1 MCSDHLKK
9 DWRYRGKRTR
19 LVHNKE
25 QEKSL
30 TLKNQTLPQISR
42 KEPFIEEISCQYPSF
57 LVSIGQILEAI
68 NCWQHFCLWS
78 PGMLAAG
85 RLCEMVGSKALD
97 VDRFVRQWRGVVVF
111 LRFLCGVN
119 LIPIENPCMV
129 YINHKKNQPN
139 ADRYEVRPVQSVIG
153 FTFCHGIPTMFQ
165 TIFSG
170 KNARVTLRFLLHNCC
185 CCCGFLLPN
194 YMVIID
200 YSDGIHGATK
210 YMFADLPYIYSWN
223 LYGIRR

>member
-1 MCSDHLKK
+1 
-9 DWRYRGKRTR
+9 
-19 LVHNKE
+19 
-25 QEKSL
+25 
-30 TLKNQTLPQISR
+30 
-42 KEPFIEEISCQYPSF
+42 
-57 LVSIGQILEAI
+57 
-68 NCWQHFCLWS
+68 
-78 PGMLAAG
+78 
-85 RLCEMVGSKALD
+85 MVGSKALD

-129 YINHKKNQPN
+129 YINHKKIQPN

-185 CCCGFLLPN
+185 CCGFLLPN

-200 YSDGIHGATK
+200 IVMVSMGQQSICLPICLTFTVGICMGSEGRPR
-210 YMFADLPYIYSWN
+210 MVYIQT
-223 LYGIRR
+223 